1 MQEVIFYNGF
11 NLLVDIVL
19 CSIVG
24 FLSYRAGKISGYF
37 KGYSDGENDYKDRA
51 EQEAEYYYN
60 SMREDS
66 WS

>member
-1 MQEVIFYNGF
+1 MQEIIFYNGF
-11 NLLVDIVL
+11 NLLVDIILATV
-19 CSIVG
+19 VG
-24 FLSYRAGKISGYF
+24 FFAYRTGIRTGYL

-60 SMREDS
+60 SAREDS